1 MLKVAG
7 RRRGGNQA
15 CVTSPL
21 EFFGKKIKTE
31 KKSAGLSNINTKN

>member
-7 RRRGGNQA
+7 RRESGI
-15 CVTSPL
+15 CPSPH
-21 EFFGKKIKTE
+21 EFFGKIEIE